1 MYLAASSGLGPLSP
15 DLTELIIGT
24 VSFLVVF
31 AVLWR
36 VLLPRIQQTLT
47 ERTDQIEG
55 GLQRAEEAQAEA
67 KQTLEQYQAQL
78 AEARHEASRMRQDA
92 QEEGARI
99 LAELRERGEAERQR
113 LVAAAHDQIE
123 ADRAQAIQALRTEM
137 GALAVELASRVVGES
152 LDAGRAPAPRRGPLP
167 GRAGN
172 RAGGYGVTLMSAA
185 PTVIGRARAGQAATV
200 TSGRAGAGGRHA
212 RR

>member
-1 MYLAASSGLGPLSP
+1 MYLAASSLGPLSP
-15 DLTELIIGT
+15 SLSELVIGT
-24 VSFLVVF
+24 ISFLIVF

-36 VLLPRIQQTLT
+36 VLVPRIQQTLT

-78 AEARHEASRMRQDA
+78 AEARHEASRLRQDA

-113 LVAAAHDQIE
+113 LVAAAHEQIE

-137 GALAVELASRVVGES
+137 GALAVELASRVVGEA
-152 LDAGRAPAPRRGPLP
+152 LDENARQRRVVDRFLEELEGEQ
-167 GRAGN
+167 
-172 RAGGYGVTLMSAA
+172 V
-185 PTVIGRARAGQAATV
+185 PTE
-200 TSGRAGAGGRHA
+200 SGS
-212 RR
+212 

>member
-1 MYLAASSGLGPLSP
+1 MYLAESSLGPLSP
-15 DLTELIIGT
+15 SLSELIIGT
-24 VSFLVVF
+24 ISFLIVF

-36 VLLPRIQQTLT
+36 VLMPRIQQTLT

-55 GLQRAEEAQAEA
+55 GLQRAEEAQREA
-67 KQTLEQYQAQL
+67 TQTLEQYQAQL
-78 AEARHEASRMRQDA
+78 AEARHEASRLRQDA

-113 LVAAAHDQIE
+113 LVAGAHDQIE

-152 LDAGRAPAPRRGPLP
+152 LDSDARQRRVVDRFLDELEAEQVPTESAP
-167 GRAGN
+167 
-172 RAGGYGVTLMSAA
+172 
-185 PTVIGRARAGQAATV
+185 
-200 TSGRAGAGGRHA
+200 
-212 RR
+212 

>member
-1 MYLAASSGLGPLSP
+1 MYLAASSLGPLSP

-24 VSFLVVF
+24 ISFLVVF

-113 LVAAAHDQIE
+113 LVAAAHDQID

-152 LDAGRAPAPRRGPLP
+152 LDSDARQRRVVDRFLEELEGEQ
-167 GRAGN
+167 
-172 RAGGYGVTLMSAA
+172 V
-185 PTVIGRARAGQAATV
+185 ATE
-200 TSGRAGAGGRHA
+200 SPS
-212 RR
+212 

>member
-1 MYLAASSGLGPLSP
+1 MYLASSSGLGPLSP

-24 VSFLVVF
+24 ISFLIVF

-36 VLLPRIQQTLT
+36 ILLPRIQQTLT

-55 GLQRAEEAQAEA
+55 GLQRAEEAQREA
-67 KQTLEQYQAQL
+67 TQTLEQYQAQL
-78 AEARHEASRMRQDA
+78 AEARHEASRLRQDA

-113 LVAAAHDQIE
+113 LVAAAHEQID

-152 LDAGRAPAPRRGPLP
+152 LDSDARQRRVVDRFLEELD
-167 GRAGN
+167 AEQ
-172 RAGGYGVTLMSAA
+172 V
-185 PTVIGRARAGQAATV
+185 ATE
-200 TSGRAGAGGRHA
+200 SPS
-212 RR
+212 

>member
-1 MYLAASSGLGPLSP
+1 MFLASTSSTSSLGPLSP
-15 DLTELIIGT
+15 DLSELIIGT
-24 VSFLVVF
+24 ISFLIVF

-36 VLLPRIQQTLT
+36 VLLPRIQQTMT

-55 GLQRAEEAQAEA
+55 GLQRADEAQAEA

-113 LVAAAHDQIE
+113 LVAAAHDQID
-123 ADRAQAIQALRTEM
+123 ADRVQAIQALRTEM

-152 LDAGRAPAPRRGPLP
+152 LDADARQRRVVDRFLEELETEQ
-167 GRAGN
+167 
-172 RAGGYGVTLMSAA
+172 V
-185 PTVIGRARAGQAATV
+185 ATE
-200 TSGRAGAGGRHA
+200 SPS
-212 RR
+212 

>member
-1 MYLAASSGLGPLSP
+1 MYLAASSLGPLSP
-15 DLTELIIGT
+15 NLSELIIGT
-24 VSFLVVF
+24 IAFLVVF

-55 GLQRAEEAQAEA
+55 GLQRAEEVQREA
-67 KQTLEQYQAQL
+67 KQTLDQYQAQL
-78 AEARHEASRMRQDA
+78 AEARHEASRLRQDA
-92 QEEGARI
+92 QEQGARI

-137 GALAVELASRVVGES
+137 GALAVELASRVIGEA
-152 LDAGRAPAPRRGPLP
+152 LDQDARQRRVVDRFLEELETEQVPE
-167 GRAGN
+167 
-172 RAGGYGVTLMSAA
+172 S
-185 PTVIGRARAGQAATV
+185 
-200 TSGRAGAGGRHA
+200 TS
-212 RR
+212 

>member
-1 MYLAASSGLGPLSP
+1 MYLADSSLGPLSP
-15 DLTELIIGT
+15 SLVELVIGT
-24 VSFLVVF
+24 ISFLIVF

-36 VLLPRIQQTLT
+36 VLMPRIQQTLE

-55 GLQRAEEAQAEA
+55 GLQRAEEAQREA

-113 LVAAAHDQIE
+113 LVAAAHEQIE
-123 ADRAQAIQALRTEM
+123 ADRTQAIQALRTEM

-152 LDAGRAPAPRRGPLP
+152 LDQDARQRRVVDRFLEELESEQ
-167 GRAGN
+167 
-172 RAGGYGVTLMSAA
+172 V
-185 PTVIGRARAGQAATV
+185 ATE
-200 TSGRAGAGGRHA
+200 SPS
-212 RR
+212 

>member
-1 MYLAASSGLGPLSP
+1 MYLADSSLGPLSP
-15 DLTELIIGT
+15 SVSELIIGT
-24 VSFLVVF
+24 IAFLIVF
-31 AVLWR
+31 GVLWR
-36 VLLPRIQQTLT
+36 ILLPRIQQTLQ

-78 AEARHEASRMRQDA
+78 ADARHEASRLRQEA

-113 LVAAAHDQIE
+113 LVAAAHEQIE
-123 ADRAQAIQALRTEM
+123 TERAQAIQALRAEM

-152 LDAGRAPAPRRGPLP
+152 LDQDARQRRVVDRFLEELETEQVPE
-167 GRAGN
+167 
-172 RAGGYGVTLMSAA
+172 SA
-185 PTVIGRARAGQAATV
+185 
-200 TSGRAGAGGRHA
+200 S
-212 RR
+212 

>member
-1 MYLAASSGLGPLSP
+1 MYLAASSLGPLSP
-15 DLTELIIGT
+15 SLSELIIGT
-24 VSFLVVF
+24 IAFLVVF

-55 GLQRAEEAQAEA
+55 GLQRAEEVQREA

-78 AEARHEASRMRQDA
+78 AEARHEASRLRQDA

-137 GALAVELASRVVGES
+137 GALAVELASRVIGEA
-152 LDAGRAPAPRRGPLP
+152 LDQDARQRRVVDRFLEELETEQVPE
-167 GRAGN
+167 
-172 RAGGYGVTLMSAA
+172 S
-185 PTVIGRARAGQAATV
+185 
-200 TSGRAGAGGRHA
+200 TS
-212 RR
+212 

>member
-1 MYLAASSGLGPLSP
+1 MYLADSSLGPLSP
-15 DLTELIIGT
+15 NLVELIIGT
-24 VSFLVVF
+24 ISFLVVF

-55 GLQRAEEAQAEA
+55 GLQRAEETQAEA

-78 AEARHEASRMRQDA
+78 AEARHEASRLRQDA

-113 LVAAAHDQIE
+113 LVAAAHDQID

-152 LDAGRAPAPRRGPLP
+152 LDADARQRRVVDRFLEELETEQ
-167 GRAGN
+167 
-172 RAGGYGVTLMSAA
+172 V
-185 PTVIGRARAGQAATV
+185 ATE
-200 TSGRAGAGGRHA
+200 SPS
-212 RR
+212 